1 MKGRSDGV
9 DAGGRVLDFPASD
22 NLCGMENEL
31 FALTC
36 LLKTYGS
43 GTVLRNEMKWNGELP
58 VLYFYILFGSWWF
71 AP

>member
-1 MKGRSDGV
+1 MCERWRERVGEREAVKGRSDGV
-9 DAGGRVLDFPASD
+9 DASGRVLGFPASD

-43 GTVLRNEMKWNGELP
+43 GTVLRNGMK
-58 VLYFYILFGSWWF
+58 
-71 AP
+71 

>member
-9 DAGGRVLDFPASD
+9 DASGRVLGFPASD

-43 GTVLRNEMKWNGELP
+43 GTVLRNGMK
-58 VLYFYILFGSWWF
+58 
-71 AP
+71 